1 MIRYYFS
8 YLGGIDMASKQ
19 ELEKYLNLIKE
30 SDFHQ
35 KCPLKDPLEVIGGK
49 WKLNILGQLLRKEV
63 CRFNQLKRDVSGI
76 TNTMLANSLR
86 ELENDKLI
94 TRNQYNEMPVRVE
107 YTLTDRGKGL
117 LPLLY
122 ELTIWWDDYVK
133 HEEI

>member
-19 ELEKYLNLIKE
+19 ELEKYLNIVRE
-30 SDFHQ
+30 SDFNE
-35 KCPLKDPLEVIGGK
+35 KCPIKDALEVIGGK
-49 WKLNILGQLLRKEV
+49 WKLNILGQLLRKDV

-86 ELENDKLI
+86 ELENDELI
-94 TRNQYNEMPVRVE
+94 IRNQYNEMPVRVE
-107 YTLTDRGKGL
+107 YALTDKGRNL

-122 ELTIWWDDYVK
+122 ELTIWWDDYIK
-133 HEEI
+133 H